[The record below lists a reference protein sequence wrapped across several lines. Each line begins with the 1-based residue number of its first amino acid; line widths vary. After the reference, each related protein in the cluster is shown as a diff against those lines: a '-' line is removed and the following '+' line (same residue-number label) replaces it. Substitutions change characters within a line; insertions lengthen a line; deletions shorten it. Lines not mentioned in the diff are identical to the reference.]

1 MGAGAELRKSAELR
15 LIAADLGFGRR
26 FIEDAVKRADQ
37 GVIPIF
43 CMVSY
48 LSLIA
53 HESFNYLTKS
63 DPSATRT
70 LALEYGSVV
79 AQSRHRIKLFDD
91 SRLGMD
97 GVSKYFGE
105 TLASAHQR
113 RFLGNTWLPLARRW
127 ETDLGLYF
135 YAGRLISTTHV
146 AHFNLGTAPSML
158 DEDPGELLRGIGADM
173 GRYFGGL
180 ARELNW
186 YGQSFLT
193 SIEPSKLTSRDV
205 RSWDYYGR
213 AFGGGLSVGLAAAV
227 IAFRCS
233 MNTLDTMLPLDNSKA
248 SEETSFKLRFVTLYH
263 VLAGLHELLNSP
275 EAELID
281 NSQTLIAEIDSDPT
295 SALFL
300 RPSTRFLRNTL
311 VHYSIDSRL
320 PTGSLDH
327 SQPLAG
333 LVGVYYG
340 DLGFAELSTLLK
352 QHTHRVARLLDD
364 WAAS

>member
-1 MGAGAELRKSAELR
+1 M
-15 LIAADLGFGRR
+15 
-26 FIEDAVKRADQ
+26 RADQ

-53 HESFNYLTKS
+53 YESFNYLTKS
-63 DPSATRT
+63 DPSVART

-113 RFLGNTWLPLARRW
+113 RFLGNTWLPFARRW
-127 ETDLGLYF
+127 ETDLGLYI

-158 DEDPGELLRGIGADM
+158 DENPRELLRGIGADM

-180 ARELNW
+180 AKDLDW
-186 YGQSFLT
+186 YGQSFLM
-193 SIEPSKLTSRDV
+193 SIESSKLVSQDV

-213 AFGGGLSVGLAAAV
+213 AFGGGLNVGLAAALT
-227 IAFRCS
+227 AFCCS

-248 SEETSFKLRFVTLYH
+248 SDETSFKLRFVTLYH
-263 VLAGLHELLNSP
+263 VLAGLRELLNSP
-275 EAELID
+275 DSEFTDKPRIPLSD
-281 NSQTLIAEIDSDPT
+281 IDSDPI

-300 RPSTRFLRNTL
+300 RPSAKLLRNTL
-311 VHYSIDSRL
+311 VHYGLDSRL
-320 PTGSLDH
+320 PMGSIDP

-333 LVGVYYG
+333 LVGIYYD
-340 DLGFAELSTLLK
+340 DLDFAELSTLLK
-352 QHTHRVARLLDD
+352 QHTHRVARLIDD